1 MIRNFEK
8 DFVSFFDKRSGIAER
23 QRERWN
29 QVEPRCAERWH
40 GCSNAEMMS
49 NSTLP
54 LGHSDHHSIE
64 WWSFFFDI
72 KLIQC
77 YNIRMS
83 DDFFE
88 VFTVNL

>member
-29 QVEPRCAERWH
+29 QVEPRRAERWH

-54 LGHSDHHSIE
+54 LGFISIATITRL
-64 WWSFFFDI
+64 SGGRFF
-72 KLIQC
+72 
-77 YNIRMS
+77 
-83 DDFFE
+83 
-88 VFTVNL
+88 

>member
-54 LGHSDHHSIE
+54 LGFE